1 MTHGGIT
8 AKVSGGGNE
17 ALYAVGGLPK
27 WRVKL
32 EVNDP
37 TLVSP
42 TRMQMSAT
50 E

>member
-8 AKVSGGGNE
+8 ARFSAGGKF
-17 ALYAVGGLPK
+17 ARYAVGVMPK
-27 WRVKL
+27 WRAKL
-32 EVNDP
+32 DVNDP